1 LGIDTEDI
9 VKTSLNLVNW
19 GSLPADSNI
28 HVRGDNICKALIAI
42 DVSIAELM
50 LAKNLGCDAV
60 IAHHPIGISA
70 LNFHKVIDR
79 HTEYMVENGISE
91 GLAAEATRKL
101 KERVRIRSHASI
113 YDQVVHAA
121 KVLDLPLVNI
131 HQPCDEFMRRTIL
144 ERIIAGSTEY
154 VSDIIKSVESIAEF
168 KNVETKVETIFGSS
182 NNRTGRWALVVAAG
196 TNGGYPIAKIYFQH
210 GIDTVI
216 YLHIDYNEVIKMQNE
231 QMHGNLVILG
241 HLAGDSI
248 GLNALAD
255 KLEET
260 GIETVRVGI
269 ISSK

>member
-1 LGIDTEDI
+1 
-9 VKTSLNLVNW
+9 
-19 GSLPADSNI
+19 
-28 HVRGDNICKALIAI
+28 
-42 DVSIAELM
+42 
-50 LAKNLGCDAV
+50 
-60 IAHHPIGISA
+60 
-70 LNFHKVIDR
+70 
-79 HTEYMVENGISE
+79 
-91 GLAAEATRKL
+91 
-101 KERVRIRSHASI
+101 
-113 YDQVVHAA
+113 
-121 KVLDLPLVNI
+121 
-131 HQPCDEFMRRTIL
+131 
-144 ERIIAGSTEY
+144 
-154 VSDIIKSVESIAEF
+154 
-168 KNVETKVETIFGSS
+168 VETIFGSS

-231 QMHGNLVILG
+231 QVHGNLIILG

>member
-1 LGIDTEDI
+1 M
-9 VKTSLNLVNW
+9 
-19 GSLPADSNI
+19 P
-28 HVRGDNICKALIAI
+28 
-42 DVSIAELM
+42 
-50 LAKNLGCDAV
+50 
-60 IAHHPIGISA
+60 
-70 LNFHKVIDR
+70 
-79 HTEYMVENGISE
+79 
-91 GLAAEATRKL
+91 
-101 KERVRIRSHASI
+101 
-113 YDQVVHAA
+113 Q

-196 TNGGYPIAKIYFQH
+196 TNGGYPIAKLYFQY

-216 YLHIDYNEVIKMQNE
+216 YLHIDYNEVLKMQNE
-231 QMHGNLVILG
+231 QMQGNLIILG

-255 KLEET
+255 KLEEA

-269 ISSK
+269 ISSNEIK